1 MRCTPCATV
10 FSAARGQ
17 GSPGGSSAPGNL
29 LLFAAALAASGVL
42 SLLVGASWLA
52 MTLLLLALFASTQ
65 VVIAWSDCR
74 CHRAGAGKELGQPC
88 PRCGNVERVQLWS
101 R

>member
-1 MRCTPCATV
+1 
-10 FSAARGQ
+10 
-17 GSPGGSSAPGNL
+17 
-29 LLFAAALAASGVL
+29 
-42 SLLVGASWLA
+42 

-74 CHRAGAGKELGQPC
+74 FHRAGAGKELGQPC